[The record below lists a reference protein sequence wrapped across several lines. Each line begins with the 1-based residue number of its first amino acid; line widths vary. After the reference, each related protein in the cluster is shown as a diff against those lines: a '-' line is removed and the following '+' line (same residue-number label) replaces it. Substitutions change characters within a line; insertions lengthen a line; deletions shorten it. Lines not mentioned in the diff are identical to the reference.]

1 MPLFLKD
8 AEAASLVDMKAVIAA
23 LEAAFLKQAH
33 SEAFNLPRQ
42 RLNKNETRL
51 NFMLAGDMTLN
62 RRAIRAYGSLGSS
75 VSHIFLYGS
84 EGLLAVIES
93 RTLSSLRTGA
103 ASGVAAKYLAAP
115 DARIVGIVG
124 AGKQARFQI
133 AALQAVRPLEE
144 VRVFARTRAP
154 LEEFCARMSSQLALP
169 VVPAAS
175 GEAAAKG
182 ADIVVDATTAKEP
195 AFFADW
201 TKPGACVIGI
211 GANNPGWRELD
222 AAIIT
227 GAAIVVADDPDQ
239 ARIESSDLAEAA
251 RTGAFDWSKL
261 VPLARIVAN
270 PPQLT
275 RGFTVFKSLGLGLE
289 DLAAASL
296 VYDEALK
303 RGVGV
308 KV

>member
-1 MPLFLKD
+1 
-8 AEAASLVDMKAVIAA
+8 VIAA
-23 LEAAFLKQAH
+23 LEGAFLKQAQGQ
-33 SEAFNLPRQ
+33 AFNLPRQ
-42 RLNKNETRL
+42 RLNKDETRL

-62 RRAIRAYGSLGSS
+62 RHAIRAYGSLGSK

-115 DARIVGIVG
+115 DARIVGIAG
-124 AGKQARFQI
+124 AGKQARFQL
-133 AALQAVRPLEE
+133 AALRAVRPLEE

-169 VVPAAS
+169 VMPAAS

-182 ADIVVDATTAKEP
+182 ADIVVAATTAKEP
-195 AFFADW
+195 VFFADW
-201 TKPGACVIGI
+201 IKPGACVIGI

-222 AAIIT
+222 AGIIT
-227 GAAIVVADDPDQ
+227 GAAMVVADDPEQ

-261 VPLARIVAN
+261 VSLAQVVAA
-270 PPQLT
+270 PPHPT
-275 RGFTVFKSLGLGLE
+275 RGFTAFKSLGLGLE

-303 RGVGV
+303 RGAGV
-308 KV
+308 TV